1 MKKQLEELFA
11 GYYKDVYG
19 YLFSLCHSPDLAE
32 DLASEVFLE
41 AIKSIAGFRRE
52 SDPKTWLFTI
62 ARRRWFTYLRRKKRE
77 PSFVLISEMLS
88 APQEDAE
95 DSPEAKII
103 DKAVFERISGIIQSE
118 PERSRRIMNLRLEGY
133 SFYEIS
139 HKIGVSE
146 NSARVIYF
154 RTREKIR
161 KKLKEEGY
169 E

>member
-1 MKKQLEELFA
+1 MKKLLEELFA
-11 GYYKDVYG
+11 SYYKDVYC
-19 YLFSLCHSPDLAE
+19 YLFSLCHSTDLAE

-62 ARRRWFTYLRRKKRE
+62 ARRRWFSYLRRKKRE
-77 PSFVLISEMLS
+77 PSFVLISEMLGDTN
-88 APQEDAE
+88 EE
-95 DSPEAKII
+95 LKDSPEAQLA
-103 DKAVFERISGIIQSE
+103 DKAVSERIAAIIESE
-118 PERSRRIMNLRLEGY
+118 PERIRRIMLLRLEGY

-139 HKIGVSE
+139 RKTGISE

-161 KKLKEEGY
+161 KKLNEEGY